1 MKRFFAAV
9 LMMAASITPAAL
21 ARGDAPPMP
30 DLNNPS
36 GWPLVGY
43 GLAFLL
49 VGGAVYVSLYTGK
62 RENLD

>member
-1 MKRFFAAV
+1 MKRFFATILFTTVAF
-9 LMMAASITPAAL
+9 APTAL
-21 ARGDAPPMP
+21 AQGYAPPMP

-49 VGGAVYVSLYTGK
+49 VGGAVYVSLYTSK